1 MEFKHKRT
9 VEHQLVVRY
18 LNARCCGRT
27 YNSRS
32 EYEEHRLSLVHLR
45 KIMEADKA
53 KEEKSETQE
62 GTEEGEGEGQEDK
75 NESKEDSTVVQEGTI
90 STDATVAVVNILS
103 QRQDGEDPYTA
114 ETMPV
119 YDPAVPIGHRFVS
132 HKTQLHCRLCSRHF
146 QASGKSLSQ
155 HCRSES
161 HYNAIVENMKQEEA
175 IKRREAAEQRAKE
188 EEEKKK
194 KEKKEKEEAEEEEE
208 EEEANGDNEDLD
220 QGEEQ
225 EEEQH
230 DDEEE

>member
-1 MEFKHKRT
+1 M
-9 VEHQLVVRY
+9 
-18 LNARCCGRT
+18 G
-27 YNSRS
+27 
-32 EYEEHRLSLVHLR
+32 EHRLSLVHLR

-53 KEEKSETQE
+53 K
-62 GTEEGEGEGQEDK
+62 EDK

-103 QRQDGEDPYTA
+103 QRQDGEDPYTE

-119 YDPAVPIGHRFVS
+119 YDPAVPIGHQFVS

-208 EEEANGDNEDLD
+208 EEEANGDNEDLV